1 MLIFFASVFF
11 FFCRIDFLNW
21 PSDNMLGFAI
31 MNIVKAKPGSNKEL
45 NYNSIK
51 YYEKLFFSIRSEFH
65 LIVESC

>member
-1 MLIFFASVFF
+1 
-11 FFCRIDFLNW
+11 
-21 PSDNMLGFAI
+21 MLGFAI